1 MRIAPSILAA
11 DFANLANEVKDVEPY
26 VDLLHIDVMDGHF
39 VPNITMGPNVV
50 QALKPLTKCE
60 LDVHLMI
67 ENPDKYIPEFIKAG
81 ADMISVHVETCP
93 HLHRTIQLI
102 KQAGVKAGV
111 VLNPATPIETIKTI
125 LPDVDFILIMT
136 VNPGF
141 GGQSFITSMLEKIK
155 EAKSMIEE
163 KGLNAEIEVDGG
175 INPETLQACSEAGA
189 SIFVAGSAIFN
200 HEDRKAAIEQL
211 RGA

>member
-11 DFANLANEVKDVEPY
+11 DFANLENEVKDVEPY

-50 QALKPLTKCE
+50 QALKPKTQCE

-67 ENPDKYIPEFIKAG
+67 EHPDRYIPDFIKAG
-81 ADMISVHVETCP
+81 SDMISVHVESCP

-111 VLNPATPIETIKTI
+111 VLNPATPVESIKTI
-125 LPDVDFILIMT
+125 LPDVDFVLIMT

-141 GGQSFITSMLEKIK
+141 GGQSFIESMLEKIK
-155 EAKSMIEE
+155 EVKSIIDA
-163 KGLNAEIEVDGG
+163 KGLDVKIEVDGG
-175 INPETLQACSEAGA
+175 INPETLQKCKEAGA